1 VHDHVHPDPAM
12 SFADFSGTFRMAVT
26 GSQLR

>member
-1 VHDHVHPDPAM
+1 VHPDPNMA
-12 SFADFSGTFRMAVT
+12 FDDVSGTFRMAVT